1 MLTEFCKD
9 VRVEPQLQLLTDEAF
24 SEKTANKSDQA
35 RVDVSARGFWLTDQV
50 AFFHL
55 SIFNPT
61 AKRYVNQE
69 LRKSYKLN
77 EKEKQKQYDQR
88 ILKVEH
94 GTFTPPV
101 MSTVAGM
108 GRESRKFYAR
118 LSEIIFEK
126 RKETYA
132 LIVSWIRKK

>member
-9 VRVEPQLQLLTDEAF
+9 VRVEPQLQLLTDETF

-69 LRKSYKLN
+69 LRKSCKLN

-94 GTFTPPV
+94 GTVTPLV
-101 MSTVAGM
+101 MSTIAGM
-108 GRESRKFYAR
+108 GRVSRKFYAR

-126 RKETYA
+126 RKENYA
-132 LIVSWIRKK
+132 FIVSWIRKK